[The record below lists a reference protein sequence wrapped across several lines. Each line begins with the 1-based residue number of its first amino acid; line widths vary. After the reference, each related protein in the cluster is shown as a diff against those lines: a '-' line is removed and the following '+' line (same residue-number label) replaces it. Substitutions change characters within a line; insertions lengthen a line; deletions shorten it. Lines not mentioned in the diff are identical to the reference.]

1 MFLQNERMDSER
13 IREVP
18 FQIILMFMGKPA
30 IKKKKQKHASV
41 EKASQIVTG
50 DV

>member
-30 IKKKKQKHASV
+30 IKKKNRNMHQLKKHH
-41 EKASQIVTG
+41 K
-50 DV
+50 